1 MKKNLLIGNGI
12 NQCTNSNKFSSSQIR
27 ERFHE
32 ALLNN
37 INSIPHENLKK
48 HLSHSI
54 NIIKEED
61 NLNIEQIAAK
71 IYEYIKNNIIN
82 EDGYFSGND
91 DQRLM
96 RIIKKIALEAIFI
109 ENNKFINIEI
119 STDII
124 NIINTY
130 ENIFTLNYYEY
141 GNHSIK
147 AIYLHGKV
155 TKSINSDRIGDYES
169 CIFSPK
175 LNEEKSIAEA
185 SYPSEYSYP
194 AEDSYPSGKII
205 LYDEL
210 DQLDEIDI
218 FGVSPF
224 GDKELISKI
233 NTINKKKIFIYNM
246 NTNNEEL
253 LEWKNI
259 INESEYL
266 DSTMFINKRQ

>member
-37 INSIPHENLKK
+37 INSIPHENLKQ
-48 HLSHSI
+48 HLSNSI
-54 NIIKEED
+54 SIIRKED
-61 NLNIEQIAAK
+61 DLNIEQIAAK
-71 IYEYIKNNIIN
+71 IYEYIQNNIIN

-96 RIIKKIALEAIFI
+96 RIIKKVALEAIFI
-109 ENNKFINIEI
+109 ENNKFIDIEI

-141 GNHSIK
+141 GNHSSK
-147 AIYLHGKV
+147 ATYLHGKV
-155 TKSINSDRIGDYES
+155 TKSDNNDRIEGYES
-169 CIFSPK
+169 CLFSPK
-175 LNEEKSIAEA
+175 LNEEKSIVEA
-185 SYPSEYSYP
+185 VKPSEHLYP
-194 AEDSYPSGKII
+194 ADDLTPGGKII
-205 LYDEL
+205 LYDAL

-233 NTINKKKIFIYNM
+233 NTINKKKVFIYNM
-246 NTNNEEL
+246 NTDNEEL

-259 INESEYL
+259 MNESKYL